1 MPSTK
6 PMIEKQMTRY
16 MTVMTEA
23 EKLFKFTKETSVESI
38 NQYQKAIETFFDAM
52 TLAREVKI
60 WSLWSSVISLV
71 AAITFLAGV
80 LLTQ

>member
-23 EKLFKFTKETSVESI
+23 EKLFKFTKETSVDSI
-38 NQYQKAIETFFDAM
+38 KQYQKAIETFFDAM

-60 WSLWSSVISLV
+60 WSLWSSVISL
-71 AAITFLAGV
+71 AAGILFLVGV
-80 LLTQ
+80 LLTR

>member
-6 PMIEKQMTRY
+6 PMIEKQ

-23 EKLFKFTKETSVESI
+23 EKLFKFTKETSVDSI
-38 NQYQKAIETFFDAM
+38 KQYQKAIETFFDAM

-60 WSLWSSVISLV
+60 WSLWSSVISL
-71 AAITFLAGV
+71 AAGILFLVGV
-80 LLTQ
+80 LLTR